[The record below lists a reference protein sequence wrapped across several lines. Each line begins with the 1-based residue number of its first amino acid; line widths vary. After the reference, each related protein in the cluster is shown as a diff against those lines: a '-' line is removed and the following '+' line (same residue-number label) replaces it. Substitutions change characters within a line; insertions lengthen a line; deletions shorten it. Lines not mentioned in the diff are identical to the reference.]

1 MPALVINRFGSIDY
15 NNLIAASVITSVAT
29 FVKCSG
35 QKEPK
40 MGSNV
45 PDKEHGKLAWKLFQI
60 SIKRAVDLKLPWVE
74 FFYSS
79 N

>member
-1 MPALVINRFGSIDY
+1 MQWSERAKNS
-15 NNLIAASVITSVAT
+15 A
-29 FVKCSG
+29 
-35 QKEPK
+35 K